1 MIAVQNC
8 VVQSGLSPNPL
19 FLYSTDYS
27 SVFGF
32 EILIAHHVPKVCVL
46 KGVFVVLILGQL
58 VCFFIL
64 CNWESLINANFW
76 FITLFHVI
84 PLTLSDTLP
93 RADVGSIKEAPGVLV
108 SCLSHTLPLIFSVA
122 LGSDLR
128 LWGNFYD
135 PVFSGLIPLTYT
147 WHHSFLYSWFFGD
160 KNSPGHLIFHSW
172 WQDETLKKRFPPLL
186 GFQLP
191 CLLLTHRF
199 CPIKPALHLL
209 CYLWLTFFLFSILFY
224 VFCSVL

>member
-1 MIAVQNC
+1 MFV
-8 VVQSGLSPNPL
+8 
-19 FLYSTDYS
+19 
-27 SVFGF
+27 F

-93 RADVGSIKEAPGVLV
+93 RADVGSIKEVPGVLV

-160 KNSPGHLIFHSW
+160 KNPPNTYFSLLVARGDLEEKISSPL
-172 WQDETLKKRFPPLL
+172 RFPAALSPSNTSLL
-186 GFQLP
+186 SYKTCSSP
-191 CLLLTHRF
+191 
-199 CPIKPALHLL
+199 
-209 CYLWLTFFLFSILFY
+209 
-224 VFCSVL
+224 SVLSLTYLLSVQYFVLCIL